1 MATKILFL
9 LAFLVALASTA
20 EAIPFIIYS
29 GIALASTAEAIPFII
44 HSQNGASRRRTRK
57 AREEKKEE
65 SHIQSML
72 PRTEIN
78 ILDSESPYQMG
89 MPFNKDFCTFIQN
102 AFETVVPVGNLTHI
116 LNMPAHLKEDFVAN
130 VKDLFKKH
138 AYTEKNFPRTYRP
151 DMNITATIIDVLK
164 YDKRYCGYKL
174 GRKQPDLLDS
184 IIPVLVGLIIYFVI
198 FR

>member
-20 EAIPFIIYS
+20 EAIPFIKYS
-29 GIALASTAEAIPFII
+29 GIALASTAEAIPIFF
-44 HSQNGASRRRTRK
+44 HSQNGASRRR
-57 AREEKKEE
+57 AREEREKEN
-65 SHIQSML
+65 HIQSMSTL
-72 PRTEIN
+72 TEIN
-78 ILDSESPYQMG
+78 ILHSESPYQMG
-89 MPFNKDFCTFIQN
+89 MPFNKDFCPFIQN
-102 AFETVVPVGNLTHI
+102 AFETGVPGGNLTHI

-151 DMNITATIIDVLK
+151 DMNITATIIDVLE
-164 YDKRYCGYKL
+164 YEKRYCGYKL

-184 IIPVLVGLIIYFVI
+184 INAVLVGLIIYFVI